1 MIRIGM
7 IGSDGGVQS
16 GHAIGLCR
24 ILNNGNHPDV
34 NITGIFGDNE
44 EETRAIAEE
53 QNIPFVAETPAELV
67 DKVDAVMIMPRD
79 GGKHLAYAKPFLE
92 AGIPMFVDKPFT
104 CSVED
109 AEEFVALAQKS
120 GSLLCGGSY
129 VKYAPVISKIREQ
142 VEAKEDTIMSGYV
155 AFPIQ
160 LESPHGGMHF
170 YSHHIINCMLRAFG
184 HDVEAISASLVNG
197 KLVAVAHYKDFP
209 VVMNYA
215 TSYSGLHSGIYFE
228 SKPAIMEGLAYEGG
242 DEYQCNLFLD
252 MVRTGKG
259 DETAELLLS
268 VKISC
273 AVEEAMK
280 TGKTVR
286 L

>member
-34 NITGIFGDNE
+34 TITGIFGDNE

-53 QNIPFVAETPAELV
+53 QNIPFIAKTPEELV
-67 DKVDAVMIMPRD
+67 GKVDAVMIMPRD

-104 CSVED
+104 CSVHD

-129 VKYAPVISKIREQ
+129 VKYASVLAEIREQ
-142 VEAKEDTIMSGYV
+142 VDTTEEMIMSGYV
-155 AFPIQ
+155 SFPIQ
-160 LESPHGGMHF
+160 LQSPHGGMHF
-170 YSHHIINCMLRAFG
+170 YSHHIIGCMLKAFG
-184 HDVEAISASLVNG
+184 HDVEAVSASLVNG
-197 KLVAVAHYKDFP
+197 KLVAIAHYKKFP
-209 VVMNYA
+209 VIMNYA
-215 TSYSGLHSGIYFE
+215 SSYSGLHAGVYFDI
-228 SKPAIMEGLAYEGG
+228 SPAIMKPLDYEGY
-242 DEYQCNLFLD
+242 DEKQCDLFLD

-259 DETAELLLS
+259 DETEELLLS

-280 TGKTVR
+280 TGKTIR